1 MVSEYDEGKILVE
14 HETKLKIHKEK
25 LEGMDKYL
33 IMKEFVKNMM
43 EAQSTYNGW
52 DKLSFCDA
60 VRERGVADDHAWR
73 NQTFYNKYAIMY
85 LLSIQRDSKNV
96 EEHIRD
102 LVDDRFV
109 ELDDDNLQG
118 RAEETFGLLC
128 ASGRYSKLAIAQV
141 PALLNWAISEYDGLE
156 RVYVE

>member
-1 MVSEYDEGKILVE
+1 
-14 HETKLKIHKEK
+14 
-25 LEGMDKYL
+25 MDNYL

-43 EAQSTYNGW
+43 EAKSTYNEF

-60 VRERGVADDHAWR
+60 VTKRGVADDHAWR
-73 NQTFYNKYAIMY
+73 NQTFYNRYAIMY
-85 LLSIQRDSKNV
+85 LLSIQRQSKNV

-102 LVDDRFV
+102 LVEDRFV
-109 ELDDDNLQG
+109 EVDDDNLQG

-141 PALLNWAISEYDGLE
+141 PALLDWTVSEYDGLE
-156 RVYVE
+156 RVNVE